1 MSEPETIELRR
12 YPSRKLY
19 NKNSSSYVRLPEVA
33 EMVRKGANVRVE
45 DTETGEDVTRA
56 VLLQIIMEQEGHAT
70 GAMLSADLM
79 MDMIRLHQA
88 KASEMMTGLFEL
100 FGEHIAPVKLRHSN
114 LSYRRLVSGAREYV
128 LSQPDRV
135 ISVTDLCEALYVSR
149 RTLQN
154 AFRAVLG
161 ICPVNYL
168 KALRLNAVRR
178 TLRDRDSG
186 FRTVQDVAARWGFW
200 HMSQF
205 AVDYR
210 QLFGERPSETI
221 KRRNA

>member
-79 MDMIRLHQA
+79 MDMIRLHQS
-88 KASEMMTGLFEL
+88 KASEMMTGLFEQSVA
-100 FGEHIAPVKLRHSN
+100 FIRSQQEQIASQMTGAM
-114 LSYRRLVSGAREYV
+114 SGAITQPWNVFDPAAMQEMQREYQKK
-128 LSQPDRV
+128 LSSFWSGAMPGM
-135 ISVTDLCEALYVSR
+135 SMPGMPGAAPKKPEASEPA
-149 RTLQN
+149 N
-154 AFRAVLG
+154 DAAE
-161 ICPVNYL
+161 L
-168 KALRLNAVRR
+168 KALRARLEE
-178 TLRDRDSG
+178 LEKK
-186 FRTVQDVAARWGFW
+186 AA
-200 HMSQF
+200 
-205 AVDYR
+205 
-210 QLFGERPSETI
+210 
-221 KRRNA
+221 KK

>member
-79 MDMIRLHQA
+79 MDMIRLHQS
-88 KASEMMTGLFEL
+88 KASEMRTGLFEQSVA
-100 FGEHIAPVKLRHSN
+100 FIRSQQEQIASQMTGAM
-114 LSYRRLVSGAREYV
+114 SGALPQPWNVFDPAAMQEMQREYQKK
-128 LSQPDRV
+128 LSSFWSGAMPGV
-135 ISVTDLCEALYVSR
+135 GMPGMPGAAPKKAEAAEPA
-149 RTLQN
+149 N
-154 AFRAVLG
+154 DAAE
-161 ICPVNYL
+161 L
-168 KALRLNAVRR
+168 KALR
-178 TLRDRDSG
+178 
-186 FRTVQDVAARWGFW
+186 ARLEELEKKVG
-200 HMSQF
+200 
-205 AVDYR
+205 
-210 QLFGERPSETI
+210 
-221 KRRNA
+221 KK

>member
-79 MDMIRLHQA
+79 MDMIRLHQS
-88 KASEMMTGLFEL
+88 KASEMMTGLFEQSVA
-100 FGEHIAPVKLRHSN
+100 FIRSQQEQIASQMTGAM
-114 LSYRRLVSGAREYV
+114 SGAISQPWNVFDPAAMQEMQREYQKRLASFWGGAMPGV
-128 LSQPDRV
+128 APAAPKKTEPAPANDA
-135 ISVTDLCEALYVSR
+135 EE
-149 RTLQN
+149 
-154 AFRAVLG
+154 
-161 ICPVNYL
+161 L
-168 KALRLNAVRR
+168 KALRARLEE
-178 TLRDRDSG
+178 LEKK
-186 FRTVQDVAARWGFW
+186 AA
-200 HMSQF
+200 
-205 AVDYR
+205 
-210 QLFGERPSETI
+210 
-221 KRRNA
+221 KK

>member
-79 MDMIRLHQA
+79 MDMIRLHQS
-88 KASEMMTGLFEL
+88 KASEMMTGLFEQSVA
-100 FGEHIAPVKLRHSN
+100 FIRSQQEQIASQM
-114 LSYRRLVSGAREYV
+114 SGAMSGAITQPWNVFDPAAMQEMQREYQKK
-128 LSQPDRV
+128 LSSFWSGAMPGMGMPGMPGAAPKKPEAAEPA
-135 ISVTDLCEALYVSR
+135 TDAAE
-149 RTLQN
+149 
-154 AFRAVLG
+154 
-161 ICPVNYL
+161 L
-168 KALRLNAVRR
+168 KALRARLEE
-178 TLRDRDSG
+178 LEKK
-186 FRTVQDVAARWGFW
+186 AA
-200 HMSQF
+200 
-205 AVDYR
+205 
-210 QLFGERPSETI
+210 
-221 KRRNA
+221 KK